1 MSKEADMPVFKSKE
15 EMYGIFRAAL
25 EKAFRNEDFARRLSE
40 AGIVMQ
46 YKYFEPEGSLFID
59 CTQLPIKWALGEKH
73 SEPNVEFTLSGD
85 TAHKFFMGRLS
96 VPVAVATRSVVFKG
110 QVTKALKLLP
120 VIKPLYV
127 SYCEAL
133 RELGREDLLEE
144 EETKPDAKRPR
155 RTGIFEFFSRAARV
169 DFASANK
176 LYRVGEVPLISGMAP
191 VPRTETAKHRP
202 PEGGNELYIAMLK
215 KMLLIRKFEEHLAEA
230 FADGK
235 LPTFAVHL
243 SIGQEAVAAGACMA
257 LKPDDIINT
266 THRGHGHL
274 IAKGA
279 DVKAMMAELY
289 GKNTGTCKG
298 KGGSMHVIDTSIGI
312 MGSNGIVGA
321 GIVLG
326 AGAALASSLLGD
338 GRVSVVF
345 FGDGAANQGMFH
357 EGLNFAAVKKLPVVF
372 ILENNEYGEFTPL
385 AEHSGIVELWKRA
398 GAYGFEG
405 LRINGNDARAVFR
418 EVHRAV
424 EKARAGGGPT
434 LIECMTYR
442 WRGHMEGEGEGY
454 RTPEE
459 KQERMKQCPIQ
470 RLRRELENEGILAPG
485 EFEKM
490 EKRAQ
495 TLIDEAVQA
504 ALGAPDPAPDALYSD
519 IYATDREECYAGE
532 LHLHAAAR
540 EITVSQAINETIAA
554 EMRRDRTVI
563 LMGEDV
569 SLGGYMSVTTGLVD
583 EFGKERIID
592 TPISENAIVGGGVGA
607 AAAGLRPIVE
617 IMFTDFVTT
626 CMDPIV
632 NQAA

>member
-1 MSKEADMPVFKSKE
+1 M
-15 EMYGIFRAAL
+15 
-25 EKAFRNEDFARRLSE
+25 
-40 AGIVMQ
+40 
-46 YKYFEPEGSLFID
+46 
-59 CTQLPIKWALGEKH
+59 
-73 SEPNVEFTLSGD
+73 
-85 TAHKFFMGRLS
+85 
-96 VPVAVATRSVVFKG
+96 
-110 QVTKALKLLP
+110 
-120 VIKPLYV
+120 
-127 SYCEAL
+127 AL
-133 RELGREDLLEE
+133 R
-144 EETKPDAKRPR
+144 
-155 RTGIFEFFSRAARV
+155 
-169 DFASANK
+169 
-176 LYRVGEVPLISGMAP
+176 
-191 VPRTETAKHRP
+191 
-202 PEGGNELYIAMLK
+202 
-215 KMLLIRKFEEHLAEA
+215 
-230 FADGK
+230 
-235 LPTFAVHL
+235 
-243 SIGQEAVAAGACMA
+243 
-257 LKPDDIINT
+257 PDDIINT

-279 DVKAMMAELY
+279 DVKKMMAELY
-289 GKNTGTCKG
+289 GKSAGTCKG

-357 EGLNFAAVKKLPVVF
+357 EGLNFAAVKKLPAVF

-385 AEHSGIVELWKRA
+385 AEHSGITELWKRA
-398 GAYGFEG
+398 DAYGFEG
-405 LRINGNDARAVFR
+405 LRIDGNDARVVFR

-442 WRGHMEGEGEGY
+442 WRGHMEGESEEY
-454 RTPEE
+454 RTAEE
-459 KQERMKQCPIQ
+459 KAERMKQCPVQ

-490 EKRAQ
+490 EKKAQ
-495 TLIDEAVQA
+495 ALIDEAVQA

-519 IYATDREECYAGE
+519 VYAADRKECYTGE
-532 LHLHAAAR
+532 LHLHSAVR

-569 SLGGYMSVTTGLVD
+569 SLGGYMSVTAGLVD

-592 TPISENAIVGGGVGA
+592 TPISENAIVGGGAGA

-632 NQAA
+632 NQAAKLHYMSGGQVSMPLVVRMPSGGGLGMAAQHSQSLETMLVGVPGLTVVAPSDAHTAAGLLRSAVRSENPVIFIEHKLLYLEVGGVGDERAMVPMRKSRVVREGGDVTLVSYSYGISRCKSAARQLAKEGIEAEIVDLLTLYPLDIEPVLRSVEKTKRLIIVEEGTMTLGIGAEVLARVAECAWGVLKTPPRRLAGKEVPTPYSNVLETLVAPTDEDIFNMCAAIIKT